1 MEYLY
6 PAKYNVD
13 IVKDGVDFFVNFGI
27 LQKHDDYKS
36 FSIVDSEEARSMLNF
51 YIQLIGPIIDT
62 YTIMLLTIEYMS
74 GKPIVIPARKLV
86 KELHAS
92 IKDLF

>member
-1 MEYLY
+1 LAISLLYLSKKGPISYDEIFEQSRRLLKLLKMEYLY

-51 YIQLIGPIIDT
+51 YI
-62 YTIMLLTIEYMS
+62 
-74 GKPIVIPARKLV
+74 
-86 KELHAS
+86 
-92 IKDLF
+92 